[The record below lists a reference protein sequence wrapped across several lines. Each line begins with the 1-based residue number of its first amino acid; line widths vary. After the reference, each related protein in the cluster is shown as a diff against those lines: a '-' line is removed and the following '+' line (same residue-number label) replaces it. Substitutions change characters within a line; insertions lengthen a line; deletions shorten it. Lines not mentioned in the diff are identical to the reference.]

1 MNQPPV
7 QVSKD
12 AKDANNGAQM
22 KISMIDVVPVI
33 IANNNSSSKLGLLLL
48 LVVVDDDDDDDD
60 DATAMAAR
68 LATMNIDNSQ
78 HARGTLIYATRGT
91 KRPTIKEPT
100 KAGRKRT

>member
-33 IANNNSSSKLGLLLL
+33 IANNNSSSRLLGLLLL
-48 LVVVDDDDDDDD
+48 VVDVDDDD